1 MNLVTKVKMMDAQ
14 KKYRLLTR
22 SDLDGLVCAVLMKH
36 LELVDE
42 LVLIDSPSVMQTG
55 EMTVEPND
63 ITTNLPYVPGVH
75 LAFDHHVSEM
85 LRNEEAPG
93 HIIDPDAPSAA
104 RVIYEYYGGKRRFPD
119 FFDDIMAAVDKADSG
134 SFSRKE
140 ILFPDRWALL
150 NFLVD
155 KRTGIE
161 DWGKFAV
168 DELQFKLRLIDWM
181 LTMPIEEIMELPDVR
196 HRAEIYF
203 QYEQLYRQQI
213 EAAANIYDN
222 IVVLDFRHGD
232 RIYPGNRFLIYAL
245 YPQCNLSILI
255 RREPDRNR
263 TTFSVGKSIVNTT
276 SDANIGKLMLEYGGG
291 GHRAAGACHVEDAAG
306 DRVMQEIL
314 EKLQDRQAMAIQ

>member
-1 MNLVTKVKMMDAQ
+1 MKVKVMDAR
-14 KKYRLLTR
+14 KKHRLLTR

-36 LELVDE
+36 LDLVDE

-85 LRNEEAPG
+85 LRNEETPG

-104 RVIYEYYGGKRRFPD
+104 RVIYEYYGGKSRFSD
-119 FFDDIMAAVDKADSG
+119 FFDDIMTAVDKADSG
-134 SFSRKE
+134 QFSREE
-140 ILFPDRWALL
+140 ILSPAGWPLL

-161 DWGKFAV
+161 DWGQFAIG
-168 DELQFKLRLIDWM
+168 ELPFKLRLIDWM
-181 LTMPIEEIMELPDVR
+181 LTMPIGDIMEMPDIKQRVDV
-196 HRAEIYF
+196 YF
-203 QYEQLYRQQI
+203 QYQHQYKQQI
-213 EAAANIYDN
+213 ESAARIYDN
-222 IVVLDFRHGD
+222 IVVLDFRNVN

-255 RREPDRNR
+255 RREPDRSR
-263 TTFSVGKSIVNTT
+263 TTFSVGKSIVNST
-276 SDANIGKLMLEYGGG
+276 SNANIGKLMLEYSGG
-291 GHRAAGACHVEDAAG
+291 GHRAAGACHVGDAEG

-314 EKLQDRQAMAIQ
+314 EKLGDRQAVTIN